1 MTSSDE
7 SVRSLAKA
15 IRREALGMVYRAN
28 ASHIGGALSSADI
41 LAVLYSGVLNVDPR
55 APSWPG
61 RDRFIMSKGHCCTAL
76 YAVLALKGFFH
87 VEELQEYGTDGSRL
101 LSHTSHKVPGVEWS
115 TGSLGHGLPIACGQS
130 LAARRKGESWK
141 VFCLLSDGEMNE
153 GSTWEAVFFAA
164 HHGLENLT
172 AIVDANG
179 QQGMGHTRDILRMEN
194 LDERFR
200 TAGWDAE
207 VVDGHD
213 VAALTEAFSV
223 PPSKRPRVIVAKTVK
238 GKGVPFM
245 EDNIEWHYRPPRT
258 PEEFHAALR
267 ALEGELS

>member
-1 MTSSDE
+1 MTSGDDA
-7 SVRSLAKA
+7 VRALAKS
-15 IRREALGMVYRAN
+15 IRREAIEMVYRAN

-55 APSWPG
+55 TPMGPE

-76 YAVLALKGFFH
+76 YAVLALKGFFRI
-87 VEELQEYGTDGSRL
+87 EELREFGRDGSRL
-101 LSHTSHKVPGVEWS
+101 LSHASNHVPGVEWS
-115 TGSLGHGLPIACGQS
+115 TGSLGHGLPIGCGQS

-141 VFCLLSDGEMNE
+141 VYCLLSDGEINE
-153 GSTWEAVFFAA
+153 GSTWEAVIFAA

-179 QQGMGHTRDILRMEN
+179 QQGMGHTRGILRIEN

-200 TAGWDAE
+200 TAGWDAQ

-213 VAALTEAFSV
+213 VAALREAFSV
-223 PPSKRPRVIVAKTVK
+223 SPSGRPRVIVAKTVK

-245 EDNIEWHYRPPRT
+245 QDNVEWHYRSPRT
-258 PEEFHAALR
+258 PEEFKAALM
-267 ALEGELS
+267 ALECELQ

>member
-1 MTSSDE
+1 MTDSDE
-7 SVRSLAKA
+7 TVRSLAKA
-15 IRREALGMVYRAN
+15 IRREAVGMVYRAN

-55 APSWPG
+55 TPSWPG

-76 YAVLALKGFFH
+76 YAVLALKGFFPL
-87 VEELQEYGTDGSRL
+87 EELQEYGTDGHRL
-101 LSHTSHKVPGVEWS
+101 LSHVSHHVPGVEWS

-130 LAARRKGESWK
+130 LAACRKGEPWK
-141 VFCLLSDGEMNE
+141 VYCLLSDGEINE

-164 HHGLENLT
+164 HHGLGNLT

-179 QQGMGHTRDILRMEN
+179 QQGMGRTRDILRIGN

-200 TAGWDAE
+200 AAGWDAR

-213 VAALTEAFSV
+213 VAALGEAFTA
-223 PPSKRPRVIVAKTVK
+223 PLSKRPRVIVANTVK

-245 EDNIEWHYRPPRT
+245 EDNVEWHYRPPRT
-258 PEEFHAALR
+258 LEEFLAALR
-267 ALEGELS
+267 ALEEDPA